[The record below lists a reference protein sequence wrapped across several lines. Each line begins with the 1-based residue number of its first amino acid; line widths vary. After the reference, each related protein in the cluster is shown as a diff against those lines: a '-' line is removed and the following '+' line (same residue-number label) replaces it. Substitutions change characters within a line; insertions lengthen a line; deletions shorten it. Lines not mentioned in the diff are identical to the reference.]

1 MNKRIHHGIQVRCGG
16 GHKLDRP
23 SARRAQLISGNMKVD
38 HEDRKVFVSLL
49 YRKSFSIDSGWDVQ
63 VLGDLAEVAEARNRS
78 ERTQG

>member
-1 MNKRIHHGIQVRCGG
+1 
-16 GHKLDRP
+16 
-23 SARRAQLISGNMKVD
+23 MKVD